1 MFEEPTVIVL
11 GAGASFEAGFPL
23 GSGLLGRISSS
34 ALSLTEQ
41 FLSSEASKLYWEIM
55 SNVPNSERN
64 EYWPKIQEK
73 LKKIV
78 RAAQQAVSIDELV
91 ADFDDDDELQK
102 LAKLLITYHISL
114 SETNNNVFGY
124 SNGFRQKFDPSNFS
138 NTFYY
143 YLFRILKSDVSQN
156 SLSSI
161 FNNVSF
167 INFNYDRSLEK
178 YLVDAISEHWGQ
190 DLDETHRLVS
200 ELEVFRPYGSLGKLP
215 WQSGDAPEVDFGLL
229 PENHLLRT
237 STGIRTIHELTSEDV
252 YLQPAKE
259 RLRSACNIVFLGC
272 AYHTR
277 NLQILSCLVRPDVKI
292 YGTTFGLS
300 SPDIAKAGRTINQTF
315 SFGGSVQFHPVE
327 CGTFMKEH
335 VNAFAV

>member
-1 MFEEPTVIVL
+1 MFEEPTVIIL

-23 GSGLLGRISSS
+23 GSELLGRISSS

-64 EYWPKIQEK
+64 EYWPKTQAK
-73 LKKIV
+73 LKEIV

-91 ADFDDDDELQK
+91 ADFEDDELQK
-102 LAKLLITYHISL
+102 IAKLLIIHHISL
-114 SETNNNVFGY
+114 SERDNRIFGY
-124 SNGFRQKFDPSNFS
+124 KNGFRQKFEPLKFS
-138 NTFYY
+138 KTFYY
-143 YLFRILKSDVSQN
+143 YLFRILKSGVSQN
-156 SLSSI
+156 SLSLM
-161 FNNVSF
+161 FNNVSV
-167 INFNYDRSLEK
+167 INFNYDRSLER
-178 YLVDAISEHWGQ
+178 YIVDAISEHWGQ

-215 WQSGDAPEVDFGLL
+215 WQSGNALEVEFGLL
-229 PENHLLRT
+229 PENHLLQA

-252 YLQPAKE
+252 DLQPAKE
-259 RLRSACNIVFLGC
+259 RLRNACNIVFLGC

-292 YGTTFGLS
+292 YGTTYGLS
-300 SPDIAKAGRTINQTF
+300 APDIAKAERTINQTF
-315 SFGGSVQFHPVE
+315 SFGGSVQFHPVQ
-327 CGTFMKEH
+327 CSTFMQEH
-335 VNAFAV
+335 ARAFAL